1 MKKVI
6 ALLLAVF
13 ITVSYANAQERVSL
27 AVKDLNRNIEKYI
40 KNHYETH
47 STVEAY
53 KYNTVYLMGA
63 TKADSTIEMVFDHNG
78 KFIYTKP
85 ADFKDKV
92 VFQSKT
98 TMSLGDVDKSITKYI
113 KKNYEGFALN
123 QAMRYDPSYTVRLAK
138 NDEKI
143 WLLFDKNGGFIEVME
158 N

>member
-1 MKKVI
+1 
-6 ALLLAVF
+6 
-13 ITVSYANAQERVSL
+13 
-27 AVKDLNRNIEKYI
+27 
-40 KNHYETH
+40 
-47 STVEAY
+47 
-53 KYNTVYLMGA
+53 MGA

-78 KFIYTKP
+78 KFIYTRP

-92 VFQSKT
+92 AFQSKT